1 MPITVTITADN
12 FQELFTMLRDVP
24 VTRTTEPVT
33 RTTEPVTRTT
43 EHIEDV
49 PAIAPVETDVEG
61 AEWNAELH
69 ASSKAKTKDGK
80 WRKKRGVDSEET
92 PEPVA
97 MPHTV
102 APVTEPVAMPHTVAP
117 PSNAPTY
124 ADIVA
129 PPSNAPTYADIVALC
144 SEKYKTGAVN
154 AAVLGTLQME
164 FGIEN
169 MTMLIGKPDLIPAFY
184 ARVQA
189 L

>member
-12 FQELFTMLRDVP
+12 FQELFAMLRDVP
-24 VTRTTEPVT
+24 MTQNAISPGHTDLMVSSVVAVPPDVVTLPHPT
-33 RTTEPVTRTT
+33 
-43 EHIEDV
+43 
-49 PAIAPVETDVEG
+49 IAPVETDADG
-61 AEWNAELH
+61 IEWNAEMH
-69 ASSKAKTKDGK
+69 ASSKAKTQDGK

-97 MPHTV
+97 
-102 APVTEPVAMPHTVAP
+102 PVAMPHTVAP

-129 PPSNAPTYADIVALC
+129 LC
-144 SEKYKTGAVN
+144 SDKYKTGAVN
-154 AAVLGTLQME
+154 ATVLATLQME

>member
-12 FQELFTMLRDVP
+12 FQELFAMLRDVP
-24 VTRTTEPVT
+24 MTQTAISPGHTDLMVSPEAIDRFVAENPHPT
-33 RTTEPVTRTT
+33 
-43 EHIEDV
+43 
-49 PAIAPVETDVEG
+49 IAPVETDIEG
-61 AEWNAELH
+61 VEWNAEMH

-97 MPHTV
+97 
-102 APVTEPVAMPHTVAP
+102 PVAMPHTVAP

-129 PPSNAPTYADIVALC
+129 LC
-144 SEKYKTGAVN
+144 SDKYKTGAVN
-154 AAVLGTLQME
+154 ATVLATLQME

>member
-33 RTTEPVTRTT
+33 RTTE
-43 EHIEDV
+43 HIEEV

-97 MPHTV
+97 
-102 APVTEPVAMPHTVAP
+102 PVAMPHTVAP

-129 PPSNAPTYADIVALC
+129 LC
-144 SEKYKTGAVN
+144 SDKYKTGAVN
-154 AAVLGTLQME
+154 ATVLATLQME

-189 L
+189 R

>member
-24 VTRTTEPVT
+24 VTRTTE
-33 RTTEPVTRTT
+33 
-43 EHIEDV
+43 HIEEVIIPIEV
-49 PAIAPVETDVEG
+49 PAIAPVETDAEG
-61 AEWNAELH
+61 AEWNAEMH

-97 MPHTV
+97 PVAMPHTV
-102 APVTEPVAMPHTVAP
+102 APVAMPHTVAP

-129 PPSNAPTYADIVALC
+129 LC
-144 SEKYKTGAVN
+144 SEKHKTGVMNGAI
-154 AAVLGTLQME
+154 LGTLQME

>member
-12 FQELFTMLRDVP
+12 FQELFAMLRDVP
-24 VTRTTEPVT
+24 VASVT
-33 RTTEPVTRTT
+33 PPDLTVSSVVTVPP
-43 EHIEDV
+43 DV
-49 PAIAPVETDVEG
+49 VTLSQPSIAPVETDAEG
-61 AEWNAELH
+61 IEWNAEMH

-97 MPHTV
+97 PAAPVVQMPHT
-102 APVTEPVAMPHTVAP
+102 
-117 PSNAPTY
+117 
-124 ADIVA
+124 VA

-144 SEKYKTGAVN
+144 SEKHKTGVMNGAI
-154 AAVLGTLQME
+154 LGTLQME

-184 ARVQA
+184 ARVQE

>member
-1 MPITVTITADN
+1 M
-12 FQELFTMLRDVP
+12 
-24 VTRTTEPVT
+24 
-33 RTTEPVTRTT
+33 
-43 EHIEDV
+43 
-49 PAIAPVETDVEG
+49 
-61 AEWNAELH
+61 H

-80 WRKKRGVDSEET
+80 WRKKRGVDSDET

-102 APVTEPVAMPHTVAP
+102 APVAMPHTVAP

-129 PPSNAPTYADIVALC
+129 LC
-144 SEKYKTGAVN
+144 SEKHKTGVMNGAI
-154 AAVLGTLQME
+154 LGTLQME

>member
-24 VTRTTEPVT
+24 MTHTTISPGHTDLMVSPEAIDRFVAENPPPVPDVVTLTQPS
-33 RTTEPVTRTT
+33 
-43 EHIEDV
+43 
-49 PAIAPVETDVEG
+49 IAPVETDAEG

-102 APVTEPVAMPHTVAP
+102 AP
-117 PSNAPTY
+117 
-124 ADIVA
+124 
-129 PPSNAPTYADIVALC
+129 PSNAPTYADIVALC

-154 AAVLGTLQME
+154 AAVLATLQME

>member
-24 VTRTTEPVT
+24 VTRTTE
-33 RTTEPVTRTT
+33 
-43 EHIEDV
+43 HIEEVVIPIEV
-49 PAIAPVETDVEG
+49 PTTLTAPIPTVTAETDAEG
-61 AEWNAELH
+61 VEWNAEMH

-80 WRKKRGVDSEET
+80 WRKKRGVDSDET

-102 APVTEPVAMPHTVAP
+102 APVAMPHTVAP

-129 PPSNAPTYADIVALC
+129 LC
-144 SEKYKTGAVN
+144 SEKHKTGVMNGAI
-154 AAVLGTLQME
+154 LGTLQME